1 MEGAQEDRAISRRAL
16 GATLAGIASAGIA
29 AHAATRR
36 DTYRIYCGMLPM
48 MGVPNDLPGAQKR
61 FVFDPADVPF
71 ASCHASTIC
80 ETQAGLLC
88 AWFGGA
94 AEGAADT
101 LIYLGLLSDAGW
113 SPPKAVAERRDEG
126 HAMWN
131 PVLWSSPQ
139 GDILLFYK
147 TGPAPAHWR
156 GHLLHLDQGGTPVAP
171 PVAMPRGFLG
181 PTKNK
186 PLLLP
191 DGRLLCPSSAED
203 KGWTV
208 HFEWTGDRGMTW
220 EKSAPVASGHH
231 IIQPALLQHGDGRLQ
246 ALCRSRDG
254 VIAATWSEDGGR
266 SWSAAQATGLPG
278 NNSGIDAM
286 TLMDGR
292 HALVYNPT
300 GLCRSPCILPSR
312 TTGCGGAMPCG
323 SMAAGANTAILP
335 SSRAK
340 MARCM

>member
-113 SPPKAVAERRDEG
+113 SPPKVVAERRDEG

-147 TGPAPAHWR
+147 TGPAPAHWT
-156 GHLLHLDQGGTPVAP
+156 GHLLHLDQGGRPSRRRLPCPADSSGPPRTSRCCFPMAGSSVRQAP
-171 PVAMPRGFLG
+171 RTRAG
-181 PTKNK
+181 PYISS
-186 PLLLP
+186 
-191 DGRLLCPSSAED
+191 GRA
-203 KGWTV
+203 
-208 HFEWTGDRGMTW
+208 
-220 EKSAPVASGHH
+220 
-231 IIQPALLQHGDGRLQ
+231 
-246 ALCRSRDG
+246 
-254 VIAATWSEDGGR
+254 IAA
-266 SWSAAQATGLPG
+266 
-278 NNSGIDAM
+278 
-286 TLMDGR
+286 
-292 HALVYNPT
+292 
-300 GLCRSPCILPSR
+300 
-312 TTGCGGAMPCG
+312 
-323 SMAAGANTAILP
+323 
-335 SSRAK
+335 
-340 MARCM
+340 